1 MENIFKTTLKKDVI
15 ADIECNNIREVRFPI
30 TKFWA
35 TRLSD
40 NFDLDKKIFDFKK
53 FKTLEFSS
61 PSNKE
66 TDSTIHV
73 FGFVKTYVDG
83 DEFVIEFKIIED
95 CIYVPTN
102 ENTCDDV
109 EQVEQ
114 IETEQEQKEN
124 EETEV
129 LNEIIQVEPEQHEDV
144 KNECDIEEIVD
155 FGDIE
160 ELKDVVVDVV
170 DVDTD
175 KSEDEKFG
183 LDNEIIQVEPEQHE
197 DIKNECDVEEI
208 VDSGDIEELKDV
220 VVDVDTD
227 KSEDEKFGLDV
238 DEVKKWFE
246 EEQILES
253 FYKDDSVFATNAM
266 QIIVLPKGKVLGF
279 KKSLPVNND
288 APVRIEFDLKERVYF
303 NADQNFDIFKDSIL
317 KTINEIRKNNF
328 VFVCKRNTGVFVDKS
343 GVLYFGIK
351 YSTRKSVGFNRRYNV
366 Q

>member
-1 MENIFKTTLKKDVI
+1 MADIFKTTLKKDVI

-40 NFDLDKKIFDFKK
+40 NFDLDKKIFDFKT

-61 PSNKE
+61 PSNKG
-66 TDSTIHV
+66 TDATTHV

-114 IETEQEQKEN
+114 IETERKEN

-129 LNEIIQVEPEQHEDV
+129 SNEIIQVEQEHEEV
-144 KNECDIEEIVD
+144 ENECEVEVEEIVD
-155 FGDIE
+155 SCDIE
-160 ELKDVVVDVV
+160 ELKDAVVKVDI
-170 DVDTD
+170 D
-175 KSEDEKFG
+175 KREDEKVG
-183 LDNEIIQVEPEQHE
+183 L
-197 DIKNECDVEEI
+197 
-208 VDSGDIEELKDV
+208 
-220 VVDVDTD
+220 
-227 KSEDEKFGLDV
+227 

-246 EEQILES
+246 EKQILES
-253 FYKDDSVFATNAM
+253 FYKDDSVFATNAI
-266 QIIVLPKGKVLGF
+266 QIMVLPKGKVLGF

-288 APVRIEFDLKERVYF
+288 VPVRIEFDAKERVYF
-303 NADQNFDIFKDSIL
+303 NTDQNFDIFKDSIL
-317 KTINEIRKNNF
+317 KTIKEIRKNNF
-328 VFVCKRNTGVFVDKS
+328 VFVCKRNTGIFVDKS
-343 GVLYFGIK
+343 GGIYFGIK
-351 YSTRKSVGFNRRYNV
+351 YSTRKSVGFNRKYNV